1 MDVWNHELYLT
12 AHYHNCQ
19 DESLKPKR
27 LSSPK
32 SDMLSNLNADILH
45 IQETHKKDN
54 LPRKPEMHL
63 VTFHPSAVNG
73 SAIYISD
80 KFMLRG
86 YWDLYSDGIEILE
99 AKSNLP
105 TVISMYKP
113 PPVLFSW
120 PDQLQQDENANII
133 ISDFHS
139 LKMLWDYDNNNNNW
153 DGELV
158 EEWVLDK
165 NLVTLNKSKDKP
177 PFLSAH

>member
-12 AHYHNCQ
+12 AHYHDCQ

-73 SAIYISD
+73 SAIYI
-80 KFMLRG
+80 
-86 YWDLYSDGIEILE
+86 
-99 AKSNLP
+99 
-105 TVISMYKP
+105 
-113 PPVLFSW
+113 
-120 PDQLQQDENANII
+120 
-133 ISDFHS
+133 
-139 LKMLWDYDNNNNNW
+139 
-153 DGELV
+153 
-158 EEWVLDK
+158 
-165 NLVTLNKSKDKP
+165 
-177 PFLSAH
+177 